1 MFLSHIFI
9 TTTTTATVV
18 IRDFLNCSHPSF
30 MFIFF
35 ILCVC
40 ACLCACFMSMLSV
53 KDFCVP
59 LCFWKG
65 GIWSHV
71 LLVGPDVRQFIW
83 FFCSHSF
90 IHLFSLFPYFIVL
103 SRPSFVNAF
112 WFLFFLWTTCGMLVW
127 EVLRSIDLFCFDY
140 GVKHLFFKKSIK
152 IIFKN
157 YLYFP
162 LLWLW

>member
-90 IHLFSLFPYFIVL
+90 FHSFIFPFPLFHCFESPLLCKCFLIFVFSLNNMWYVSVGGIEVNRFI
-103 SRPSFVNAF
+103 
-112 WFLFFLWTTCGMLVW
+112 LF
-127 EVLRSIDLFCFDY
+127 
-140 GVKHLFFKKSIK
+140 
-152 IIFKN
+152 
-157 YLYFP
+157 
-162 LLWLW
+162 WLWSKTSFF